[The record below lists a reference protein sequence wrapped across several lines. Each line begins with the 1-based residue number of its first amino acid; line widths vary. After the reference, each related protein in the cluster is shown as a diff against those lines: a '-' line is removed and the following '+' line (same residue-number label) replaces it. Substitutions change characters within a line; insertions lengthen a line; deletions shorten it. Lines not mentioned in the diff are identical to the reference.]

1 MRSREGLLTRREQ
14 QIMETVYA
22 RGRAAASDI
31 EEAMPDRPSNS
42 TVRTLLR
49 VLEEKGWLLKVE
61 ENGRYLYSPAKPKEA
76 EGRSA
81 LRRVMDTF
89 FAGSV
94 KDAVAGLLDER
105 EKLSPEEADAL
116 RRMIEERSR

>member
-1 MRSREGLLTRREQ
+1 MD
-14 QIMETVYA
+14 VAYA
-22 RGRAAASDI
+22 QGRVAASDV
-31 EEAMPDRPSNS
+31 EAALPDRPTNS

-49 VLEEKGWLLKVE
+49 VLEEKGWLLRE
-61 ENGRYLYSPAKPKEA
+61 EAGGRFLYVPARPKEA

-81 LRRVMDTF
+81 LRRAVDTF

-105 EKLSPEEADAL
+105 ERLSPEEAEAL
-116 RRMIEERSR
+116 HRMIEERAR

>member
-14 QIMETVYA
+14 QIMEVVYA
-22 RGRAAASDI
+22 QGRVAASEI
-31 EEAMPDRPSNS
+31 ESALPDRPSNS
-42 TVRTLLR
+42 TVRTLLK
-49 VLEEKGWLLKVE
+49 VLEEKGWLLRVE
-61 ENGRYLYSPAKPKEA
+61 ENGRYLYSPSKPKEA

-105 EKLSPEEADAL
+105 EKLSPEEVEAL
-116 RRMIEERSR
+116 LKMIEERSR

>member
-1 MRSREGLLTRREQ
+1 
-14 QIMETVYA
+14 MEVVYA
-22 RGRAAASDI
+22 HGRVAASDI

-61 ENGRYLYSPAKPKEA
+61 ENGRYLYSPAKPKEV